1 MSLSNKEYLQINQ
14 ALFSLVNA
22 YEVRT
27 REEEN
32 ILTVMERSVIMVL
45 GQLAPINSR
54 QLAKAM
60 QLSRGPISIHVQNL
74 EEKEIITREQDQ
86 DDKRNWWLR
95 LTENGQH
102 AYHETIDSAV
112 DYTRDFL
119 TTLTDEELRSL
130 HQLLHKAALNLGY
143 KWQ

>member
-22 YEVRT
+22 YSIRARVEKSV
-27 REEEN
+27 
-32 ILTVMERSVIMVL
+32 LTVMERSVVMVL

-60 QLSRGPISIHVQNL
+60 QLSPGPVSIHVQNL
-74 EEKEIITREQDQ
+74 EKKGFITREQDQ

-112 DYTRDFL
+112 KYTRDFL
-119 TTLTDEELRSL
+119 TSLNDEELQSL
-130 HQLLHKAALNLGY
+130 HQLLHKAARGLGY